1 MTKYDIQRLNRKIRT
16 VNRRLKALDKADLSN
31 MPVVNTVRGAL
42 GGMKYLPKVGKYVSE
57 EDFNHLTQL
66 ANTIF
71 NDTRTTVSGARQFRE
86 GKQRMFT
93 DMLRGVLG
101 REVTSAERDM
111 LMEYIPY
118 EDMRY
123 FLDDY
128 IYEHVVETALDLVNT
143 GINYNRDYMETAL
156 ENSVQSVV
164 AQALYDSG
172 VFADEDIAKGVIGD
186 YADYVMNGHTIQEAI
201 RKYIDDKSE
210 KEGELE

>member
-31 MPVVNTVRGAL
+31 IPTVNTVRGAL
-42 GGMKYLPKVGKYVSE
+42 GGAKYLPRANKQISE

-66 ANTIF
+66 ANAVF
-71 NDTRTTVSGARQFRE
+71 NDARTTVSGARVFRE
-86 GKQRMFT
+86 GKQKMFSN
-93 DMLRGVLG
+93 MLLGVLG
-101 REVTSAERDM
+101 REVTSAERDI

-128 IYEHVVETALDLVNT
+128 IYEHVVETALDL
-143 GINYNRDYMETAL
+143 INAGVDYNRDYIETAL
-156 ENSVQSVV
+156 ENSVQAVV
-164 AQALYDSG
+164 VQALYDSN
-172 VFADEDIAKGVIGD
+172 VFTDDDISKGVIGD

-201 RKYIDDKSE
+201 RKYIEDKTES
-210 KEGELE
+210 EGEFE